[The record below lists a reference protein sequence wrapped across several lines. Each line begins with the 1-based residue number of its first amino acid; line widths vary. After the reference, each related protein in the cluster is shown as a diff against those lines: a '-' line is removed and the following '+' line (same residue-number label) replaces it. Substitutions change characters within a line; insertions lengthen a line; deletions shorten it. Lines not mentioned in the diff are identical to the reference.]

1 VTAVLTHGHVL
12 SLAGDCDNP
21 ALTGWP
27 KAAGSVPA
35 MAERLVVVGCDAGG
49 MTAATQARRGRPDLE
64 IIALEK
70 GSFTS
75 YSACG
80 IPYLVSG
87 AVEHIDDLVVRT
99 PQQFRDAHRI
109 DVRTRHEVMGIDLDH
124 RRLDVRD
131 TAHDRTI
138 EIGFDLL
145 HIATGAHPIRPSLP
159 GIDSDWVRGVQTL
172 EDGKALLDRIAQSR
186 CGNVVVVGGGYIG
199 LEMAEAFVQRGASV
213 VLVEGGEQLMRTI
226 DPDMGAKV
234 ADAVRRHGIDLR
246 LGSTVTG
253 FDRGA
258 VHTDAGTFP
267 ADLAVLG
274 LGVAPNTRL
283 AADAGIELGPRD
295 AITVNARQHTSAD
308 GVWAAGDCADS
319 FHLVSHRRIHVAL
332 GTVANKQ
339 GRVAGI
345 NIGGGYA
352 TFPGVVGTAVTRV
365 CDTEI
370 ARTGLSELEAR
381 HAGLEFVAATVDS
394 TTRAGY
400 FPGNAPLTVKVLA
413 EQKTGRVLGGQIV
426 GADRA
431 AKRIDTLATAITAGM
446 TAAEVVDLDLSY
458 APPISPVWD
467 PVQIAA
473 RRANE
478 LLR

>member
-1 VTAVLTHGHVL
+1 MV
-12 SLAGDCDNP
+12 
-21 ALTGWP
+21 
-27 KAAGSVPA
+27 
-35 MAERLVVVGCDAGG
+35 ERLVVIGCDAGG
-49 MTAATQARRGRPDLE
+49 MTAATQVRRLRPDLE
-64 IIALEK
+64 IVALEK
-70 GSFTS
+70 GTFTS

-80 IPYLVSG
+80 IPYVVSG
-87 AVEHIDDLVVRT
+87 EVEELDDLVVRT
-99 PQQFRDAHRI
+99 PQEFRDNHRI
-109 DVRTRHEVMGIDLDH
+109 DVRMRHEVMEIDLDR
-124 RRLDVRD
+124 RRLEVRD
-131 TAHDRTI
+131 HGHDRTI
-138 EIGFDLL
+138 ELGFDLL
-145 HIATGAHPIRPSLP
+145 HIATGAHPIRPPIP

-172 EDGKALLDRIAQSR
+172 DDAAALLARIDGKR
-186 CGNVVVVGGGYIG
+186 CRNVVVVGGGYIG

-213 VLVEGGEQLMRTI
+213 VLVEGSDQPMRTL

-234 ADAVRRHGIDLR
+234 ADAVRGHGIDLR
-246 LGSTVTG
+246 LGSDVTC
-253 FDRGA
+253 FDEGA

-274 LGVAPNTRL
+274 LGVAPSTKL
-283 AADAGIELGPRD
+283 AADAGIELGSRQ
-295 AITVNARQHTSAD
+295 AITVDPRQHTSAE

-319 FHLVSHRRIHVAL
+319 FHLVSRRRVHVAL

-352 TFPGVVGTAVTRV
+352 TFPGVVGTAITRV

-370 ARTGLSELEAR
+370 ARTGLTEAEASR
-381 HAGLEFVAATVDS
+381 AGFGFVVGMVDS

-400 FPGNAPLTVKVLA
+400 FPGTAALTVKVLA
-413 EQKTGRVLGGQIV
+413 ERGTGRLLGGQIV

-431 AKRIDTLATAITAGM
+431 GKRIDTLATAITAGM

-458 APPISPVWD
+458 APPVSPVWD

-473 RRANE
+473 RRAAD